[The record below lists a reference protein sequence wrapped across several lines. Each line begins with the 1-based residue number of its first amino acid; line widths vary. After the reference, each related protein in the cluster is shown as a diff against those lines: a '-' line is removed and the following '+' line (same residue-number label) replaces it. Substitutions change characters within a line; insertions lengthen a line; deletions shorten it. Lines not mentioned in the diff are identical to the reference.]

1 MENQDYTPYGE
12 EWKKEMAK
20 LPKAFLINMAAKLGQ
35 EKEAIKDVMK
45 EQLRYKIERLENPTS
60 DSGFVCVPYYQA
72 MDIIDNL

>member
-35 EKEAIKDVMK
+35 EKDAIK
-45 EQLRYKIERLENPTS
+45 EQLKYKIERLENPSS
-60 DSGFVCVPYYQA
+60 DLGIVCVPYYPV
-72 MDIIDNL
+72 MDIIDNI